1 MENELYDGYELDIFL
16 EIMDEAF
23 WYGDFDRA
31 LEGFMRV
38 AKNGHTYA
46 KYMAGLC
53 CERKENF
60 QEAFKWFE
68 QAAQEGNIDAQIMLA
83 KFYETGVG
91 TTTQTNRARES
102 YINVFKKC
110 IKNIYDETFITKID
124 VVVEWGIRQAELGD
138 NEVQYYLGLYY
149 KNCEA
154 DMNKA
159 RIYLEKASK
168 NGHIEASKLFD
179 ELCGEN
185 INYYNQYNDDDDL
198 PF

>member
-1 MENELYDGYELDIFL
+1 
-16 EIMDEAF
+16 
-23 WYGDFDRA
+23 
-31 LEGFMRV
+31 
-38 AKNGHTYA
+38 
-46 KYMAGLC
+46 
-53 CERKENF
+53 
-60 QEAFKWFE
+60 
-68 QAAQEGNIDAQIMLA
+68 MLA

-124 VVVEWGIRQAELGD
+124 VVIEWGIRQAELGD